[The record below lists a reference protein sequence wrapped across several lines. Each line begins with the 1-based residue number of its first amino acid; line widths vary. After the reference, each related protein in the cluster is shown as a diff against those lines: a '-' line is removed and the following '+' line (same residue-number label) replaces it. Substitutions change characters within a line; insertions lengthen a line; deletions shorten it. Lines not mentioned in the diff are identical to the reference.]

1 VLKINKKSL
10 YYELGFKFNNL
21 FKMQVTKSAEE
32 VKTAKGKEAVDPN
45 PVIFPQTAKHSEAVD
60 DGDVEP
66 ILQQERLEC

>member
-1 VLKINKKSL
+1 
-10 YYELGFKFNNL
+10 
-21 FKMQVTKSAEE
+21 MQVTKSSEE

-45 PVIFPQTAKHSEAVD
+45 PVIFPQTAKHSEVVD